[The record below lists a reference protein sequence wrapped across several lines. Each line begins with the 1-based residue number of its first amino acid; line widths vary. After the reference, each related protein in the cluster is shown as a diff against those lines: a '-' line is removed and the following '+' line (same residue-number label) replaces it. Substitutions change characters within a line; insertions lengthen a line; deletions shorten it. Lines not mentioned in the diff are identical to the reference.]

1 MLQNMQHLF
10 FLQALKDNQSKEL
23 LGCRI
28 VLNLAKQTPQSG
40 NRGCSQKPGQG
51 ICNSIYIYNIRGF
64 DKHLAVDKIRSAL
77 EQHFG
82 ECGEITR
89 VSIPLTD
96 NASGRK
102 GFAFIDFKDQNSVSK
117 ALELDGSDRLHVAK
131 ARGNVQPHGG
141 GISGDRSGGRDGG
154 RGRGGGRRPC

>member
-1 MLQNMQHLF
+1 
-10 FLQALKDNQSKEL
+10 
-23 LGCRI
+23 
-28 VLNLAKQTPQSG
+28 
-40 NRGCSQKPGQG
+40 
-51 ICNSIYIYNIRGF
+51 
-64 DKHLAVDKIRSAL
+64 IRSAL

-154 RGRGGGRRPC
+154 RGRGGGRFRDHSFS